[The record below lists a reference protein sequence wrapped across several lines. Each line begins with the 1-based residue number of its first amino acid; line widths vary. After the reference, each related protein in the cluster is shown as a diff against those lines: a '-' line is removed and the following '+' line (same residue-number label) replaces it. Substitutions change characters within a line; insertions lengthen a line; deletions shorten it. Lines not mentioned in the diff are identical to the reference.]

1 MPSVSV
7 FLTISKIDTYH
18 SMLSNFECHI
28 RPRYATPQ
36 TPSAFCILHSAF
48 RILHSVYVYVRYTYI
63 RVVRA
68 RFHLCGR
75 DPAGPDTEY
84 TRSAAIAPVGSPA
97 AAAQQSNRSLN
108 CLLFNPNA
116 PVVAVGT
123 DKGQVII
130 FRLFNVEDRER
141 NKEKQ
146 TERLR
151 NAMRDNIMRKGR

>member
-1 MPSVSV
+1 MLLIKTSQWSPSNSTAFANVTKDGRLEIWDMEKSTLKPVVSY
-7 FLTISKIDTYH
+7 KD
-18 SMLSNFECHI
+18 
-28 RPRYATPQ
+28 
-36 TPSAFCILHSAF
+36 
-48 RILHSVYVYVRYTYI
+48 VYGK
-63 RVVRA
+63 A
-68 RFHLCGR
+68 KAAASPKKPDAAH
-75 DPAGPDTEY
+75 PA
-84 TRSAAIAPVGSPA
+84 IGSPA

>member
-1 MPSVSV
+1 M
-7 FLTISKIDTYH
+7 
-18 SMLSNFECHI
+18 
-28 RPRYATPQ
+28 RPPA
-36 TPSAFCILHSAF
+36 SCELD
-48 RILHSVYVYVRYTYI
+48 
-63 RVVRA
+63 
-68 RFHLCGR
+68 GNR
-75 DPAGPDTEY
+75 DPPREF
-84 TRSAAIAPVGSPA
+84 SQSHLGSPA